1 MYTVKMVQSKEELE
15 LAFSIRR
22 KVFVEEQGVPIH
34 LELDEYDKNA
44 VHFIVYDEDQAIAA
58 ARLREIESKIGKV
71 ERVCVLKPYRGKK
84 LGVLIMKN
92 GAGHLDWSFGQ
103 LDSATGSTSMVPSTS
118 EAPTSAG
125 FEWSQQL
132 RRARTGESVRL
143 RTSTGLFPSIRLMP
157 GLAIT

>member
-1 MYTVKMVQSKEELE
+1 MSNNVYTVKMVQSKEERE

-44 VHFIVYDEDQAIAA
+44 VHFIVYDQDQAIAA

-84 LGVLIMKN
+84 LGVLIMKKVEEYAKEQN
-92 GAGHLDWSFGQ
+92 FKKLKLHAQSYAVPFYEKLNFVVTSPEFLD
-103 LDSATGSTSMVPSTS
+103 AHIPH
-118 EAPTSAG
+118 
-125 FEWSQQL
+125 
-132 RRARTGESVRL
+132 RAMEKNL
-143 RTSTGLFPSIRLMP
+143 SIP
-157 GLAIT
+157 NN